1 MLLPETYKI
10 IASHASFLAS
20 VASGDGEYG
29 LANSLWAFE
38 ARYKKLVEK
47 AYAQQAEDLRAGKL
61 RIPVDMAL
69 LHALRKR
76 HLITR
81 EEFECFRSVVE
92 TLGVT

>member
-1 MLLPETYKI
+1 MLLPETYKV

-20 VASGDGEYG
+20 VASGDGDYA

-38 ARYKKLVEK
+38 ARYKRLVEK
-47 AYAQQAEDLRAGKL
+47 AYAVQAERLRHGEL
-61 RIPVDMAL
+61 RVRLDMVL

-81 EEFECFRSVVE
+81 DEFECYRTIVE
-92 TLGVT
+92 TMDVS